1 MESTCLDTKSA
12 GVRTVL
18 HMSPAVMAA
27 AVISAQRNEL
37 NLREWLDRAV
47 ASLVADDHRDGAA
60 APWSVQSADLFAQ
73 VASCSPEILR
83 GRWALLYEH
92 VLLERDLWHQSEP
105 TPSETVDGA
114 LPEAPYI
121 VPARLRKAWPRLVST
136 VFIL

>member
-1 MESTCLDTKSA
+1 MNATCLDTESA

-27 AVISAQRNEL
+27 AVLSAQKN
-37 NLREWLDRAV
+37 NMSLREWLDRAI
-47 ASLVADDHRDGAA
+47 ASLIADDHPEGA

-73 VASCSPEILR
+73 VASCSPEVLR

-92 VLLERDLWHQSEP
+92 VLLERDLWQHSEP
-105 TPSETVDGA
+105 TQAEIEDGA
-114 LPEAPYI
+114 LPDAPFI
-121 VPARLRKAWPRLVST
+121 VPSRLRKAWPRLVAS

>member
-1 MESTCLDTKSA
+1 MNATCLDTESA

-27 AVISAQRNEL
+27 AVLSAQKN
-37 NLREWLDRAV
+37 NMSLREWLDRAV
-47 ASLVADDHRDGAA
+47 ASLIADDHPEGA

-73 VASCSPEILR
+73 VASCSPEVLR

-92 VLLERDLWHQSEP
+92 VLLERDLWQHSEP
-105 TPSETVDGA
+105 TQAEIEDGA
-114 LPEAPYI
+114 LPDAPFI
-121 VPARLRKAWPRLVST
+121 VPSRLRKAWPRLVAS

>member
-1 MESTCLDTKSA
+1 MNATCLDTESA

-27 AVISAQRNEL
+27 AVLSAQKN
-37 NLREWLDRAV
+37 NMSLREWLDRAV
-47 ASLVADDHRDGAA
+47 ASLIADDHPEGA

-73 VASCSPEILR
+73 VASCSPEVLR

-92 VLLERDLWHQSEP
+92 VLLERDLWQHSEP
-105 TPSETVDGA
+105 TQAEIEDCA
-114 LPEAPYI
+114 LPHAPFI
-121 VPARLRKAWPRLVST
+121 LPSRLRKAWPRLVAS

>member
-1 MESTCLDTKSA
+1 MNTTCFDTKSE

-27 AVISAQRNEL
+27 AVVSAQKCGL

-47 ASLVADDHRDGAA
+47 ASLVADDHPAGA

-73 VASCSPEILR
+73 VASCSPEVLR

-92 VLLERDLWHQSEP
+92 VLLARDLWHQPEP
-105 TPSETVDGA
+105 TPTEIEEGA

-121 VPARLRKAWPRLVST
+121 VPARLRKAWPRLVAT
-136 VFIL
+136 VFTL

>member
-1 MESTCLDTKSA
+1 MNATCLDTESA

-27 AVISAQRNEL
+27 AVLSAQKN
-37 NLREWLDRAV
+37 NISLREWLDRAV
-47 ASLVADDHRDGAA
+47 ASLIADDHPEGA

-73 VASCSPEILR
+73 VASCSPEVLR

-92 VLLERDLWHQSEP
+92 VLLERDLWQHSEP
-105 TPSETVDGA
+105 TQAEIEDGA
-114 LPEAPYI
+114 LPDAPFI
-121 VPARLRKAWPRLVST
+121 VPSRLRKAWPRLVAS